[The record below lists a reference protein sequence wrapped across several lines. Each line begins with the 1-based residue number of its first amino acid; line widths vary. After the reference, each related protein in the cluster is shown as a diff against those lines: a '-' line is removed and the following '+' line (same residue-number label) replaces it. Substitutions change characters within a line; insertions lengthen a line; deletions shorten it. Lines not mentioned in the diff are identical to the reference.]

1 MTQSITLNQ
10 MSKMKFHGMSE
21 AYRTILGSNRHH
33 DLQPEELV
41 DLLIQ
46 AEWEERENRKIERLF
61 RTAKFRY
68 SATVEEVDFSAQ
80 RGLDKMQFLRLAD
93 MSFIKKKENILIT
106 GATGSGKSFIAS
118 ALGNQACM
126 QGYRTQYFHTSKLF
140 PKLKMLKADGSYIK
154 EITRIEKQELLI
166 LDDFG
171 MQQLDAMGR
180 MSLMEI
186 IEDRHGRA
194 STIVVSQLPVAKWF
208 ETIGDSTIADAI
220 LDRLV
225 HTAHRFELKG
235 DSMRKKQ

>member
-1 MTQSITLNQ
+1 MTQSIALNQ
-10 MSKMKFHGMSE
+10 MSKMKFHGMME
-21 AYRTILGSNRHH
+21 AYKTVLDSNRHH
-33 DLQPEELV
+33 DLNPEELINH
-41 DLLIQ
+41 LLQ
-46 AEWEERENRKIERLF
+46 AEWEERENSKISRLF

-68 SATVEEVDFSAQ
+68 SATVEELEFSQ
-80 RGLDKMQFLRLAD
+80 TRGLDKMQILRLAD
-93 MSFIKKKENILIT
+93 MSFIKRKENVLIC

-126 QGYRTQYFHTSKLF
+126 QGIRTLYYNTTKLF

-154 EITRIEKQELLI
+154 EIGRIEKQDLLI

-171 MQQLDAMGR
+171 IQQLDEMGR
-180 MSLMEI
+180 MALLEI

-194 STIVVSQLPVAKWF
+194 STIVVSQLPVTKWF

-225 HTAHRFELKG
+225 HTAHRIELKG
-235 DSMRKKQ
+235 ESMRKKR